1 MTFWSPDAIR
11 HLYLTST
18 SIAEMILRSALVY
31 VFLIVVLRL
40 SGKRLLAQLSPF
52 DFVVIL
58 ILSNTL
64 QNAILG
70 EDNSVAGGIVRA
82 VSLLGLNWA
91 FVRFDVW
98 LNEAVDRNRRRAEDG
113 SGAHSAMFALLEQ
126 IVDGSADRL
135 IVNGAIFHQVRRR
148 EGITLNQLRAALHR
162 QGIRSVKDV
171 ARAQL
176 DPGGVLYVERKDQTP
191 DTAWRED
198 LTARLNRIEQLLAS
212 HTRSTQ

>member
-1 MTFWSPDAIR
+1 MTFWSPDAFR

-18 SIAEMILRSALVY
+18 SMVEMVLRSALVY
-31 VFLIVVLRL
+31 VFLVVVLRF

-82 VSLLGLNWA
+82 VSLLALNWA

-98 LNEAVDRNRRRAEDG
+98 LNEAVDRNRRRTHEG
-113 SGAHSAMFALLEQ
+113 VPGAGGIVNLLER

-135 IVNGAIFHQVRRR
+135 ILDGAIFHDVRRK
-148 EGITLNQLRAALHR
+148 EGITRNQLRAALHR

-171 ARAQL
+171 ARAEL
-176 DPGGVLYVERKDQTP
+176 DPGGVLYVERKDQTS
-191 DTAWRED
+191 DAAWRED
-198 LTARLNRIEQLLAS
+198 LTARLNRIEQLVAAQQ
-212 HTRSTQ
+212 H

>member
-1 MTFWSPDAIR
+1 
-11 HLYLTST
+11 
-18 SIAEMILRSALVY
+18 MILRSVLVY
-31 VFLIVVLRL
+31 VFLVVVLRL

-70 EDNSVAGGIVRA
+70 EDNTVAGGIVRA
-82 VSLLGLNWA
+82 VSLLALNWT

-98 LNEAVDRNRRRAEDG
+98 LNEAVDRNRRRADDG
-113 SGAHSAMFALLEQ
+113 SAARGGVFRLLER

-135 IVNGAIFHQVRRR
+135 IVNGAVFHQVRRK
-148 EGITLNQLRAALHR
+148 EGITGNQLRAALHR

-171 ARAQL
+171 ARAEL
-176 DPGGVLYVERKDQTP
+176 DPGRRAVRGTKGSDAGHGVARGP
-191 DTAWRED
+191 DRA
-198 LTARLNRIEQLLAS
+198 AEQDRAAA
-212 HTRSTQ
+212 HRSATVSRCRAACAGLVD